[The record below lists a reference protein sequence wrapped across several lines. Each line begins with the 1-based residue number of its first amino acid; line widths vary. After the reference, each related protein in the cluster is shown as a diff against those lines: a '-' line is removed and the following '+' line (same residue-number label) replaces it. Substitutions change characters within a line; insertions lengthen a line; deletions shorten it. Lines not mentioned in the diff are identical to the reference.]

1 MSDNTLGVIQ
11 RDIRRAFG
19 LRVRELRAARDWS
32 QEEMADATGLHWT
45 YIGQTERGERNLT
58 LRSIQKIAKGLKLE
72 MAELFKGL
80 G

>member
-1 MSDNTLGVIQ
+1 MTQ

-32 QEEMADATGLHWT
+32 QEEMAEATGLHWT

-58 LRSIQKIAKGLKLE
+58 LRSIQKVAKGLKIE

>member
-1 MSDNTLGVIQ
+1 MQ
-11 RDIRRAFG
+11 RDIRRVFG
-19 LRVRELRAARDWS
+19 DRIRELRAERDWS

-58 LRSIQKIAKGLKLE
+58 LRSIQKFAKGLKIE